1 MKYFDVFCA
10 HAQNGSEA
18 TRLLRAGGFKN
29 LVIGVTGNV
38 MEEDVRQYLAAGAD
52 MVVAKP
58 MRMPTLSSI
67 LRHAQVGA
75 LCPTPFQ
82 RRIPPAM
89 GLSHFVCV
97 CVCVCVYVCVRIA
110 GPSLAG
116 RSG

>member
-58 MRMPTLSSI
+58 MRMATLSSI

-75 LCPTPFQ
+75 LPDALC
-82 RRIPPAM
+82 R
-89 GLSHFVCV
+89 
-97 CVCVCVYVCVRIA
+97 
-110 GPSLAG
+110 PSAASLPL
-116 RSG
+116 

>member
-58 MRMPTLSSI
+58 MRMATLSSI

-75 LCPTPFQ
+75 LPYAVCRLAPHPS
-82 RRIPPAM
+82 RHEP
-89 GLSHFVCV
+89 LSLCV
-97 CVCVCVYVCVRIA
+97 CVCVCVRIA